1 MSSQKGQIVR
11 FSDGMTFDTAGPLRT
26 VRKSDGLYVVGNG
39 LLIPVNDYK
48 EAKTLIEEFSPKA
61 KESE

>member
-1 MSSQKGQIVR
+1 MR
-11 FSDGMTFDTAGPLRT
+11 FSDGMSFDTSGPLRT

-39 LLIPVNDYK
+39 MLIPVSDHD
-48 EAKTLIEEFSPKA
+48 EAETLIEELSPRQ

>member
-1 MSSQKGQIVR
+1 MR

-39 LLIPVNDYK
+39 MILPVNDYT
-48 EAKTLIEEFSPKA
+48 EANELIQKLKPINKKDGE
-61 KESE
+61 

>member
-1 MSSQKGQIVR
+1 MR